1 VSLTALDRRDEPPHP
16 SRGGFSA
23 GRTRSCY
30 RLPHTFEVVVMDILV
45 LVAFAVV
52 GVIIVADFAVCERR
66 RRRTLD
72 DYFAHS

>member
-1 VSLTALDRRDEPPHP
+1 M
-16 SRGGFSA
+16 
-23 GRTRSCY
+23 GRTPLCY

-45 LVAFAVV
+45 LAAFAVV

-66 RRRTLD
+66 RRHTLD